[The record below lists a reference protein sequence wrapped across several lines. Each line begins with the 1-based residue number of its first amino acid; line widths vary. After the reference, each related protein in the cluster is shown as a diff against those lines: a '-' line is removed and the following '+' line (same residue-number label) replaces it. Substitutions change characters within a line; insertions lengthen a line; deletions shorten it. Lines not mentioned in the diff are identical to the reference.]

1 MKNKNLFVAILL
13 AFTFLISGLIGA
25 SSIAFAE
32 EAVSYNCK
40 AALLMDADTGKTVFQ
55 KNQTERLQ
63 IASMVKI
70 MTLNLIFEEIESG
83 NINYDTEV
91 IASQYSTSMGGSQAF
106 LDANNSYKASELI
119 KSIIVGSANDSCVA
133 MAEHISGSVS
143 AFVGRMND
151 KAEKLGMK
159 NTYFVN
165 CTGLPAPNQYSCA
178 EDVAI
183 MTRELIKHKGFF
195 DFSKIWMFDFVHPSG
210 RVTQLSNTNKLVRFY
225 DGCDGGKTG
234 FTSEALS
241 CLSATAKRGDTRL
254 LCVVIGAPDSKTRNA
269 EVSKLLNYG
278 FANFETKT
286 FMRGGE
292 VLEDRINVTNGKQ
305 QDVGC
310 VVGQDVVLFGKKGE
324 FKDCVVEKE
333 FYDCSAPL
341 RAGDKIGE
349 LKVLKDGELLASSD
363 ILADN
368 DVDKKG
374 FMDIVDEMIDKW

>member
-1 MKNKNLFVAILL
+1 
-13 AFTFLISGLIGA
+13 
-25 SSIAFAE
+25 
-32 EAVSYNCK
+32 
-40 AALLMDADTGKTVFQ
+40 
-55 KNQTERLQ
+55 
-63 IASMVKI
+63 
-70 MTLNLIFEEIESG
+70 
-83 NINYDTEV
+83 
-91 IASQYSTSMGGSQAF
+91 
-106 LDANNSYKASELI
+106 
-119 KSIIVGSANDSCVA
+119 
-133 MAEHISGSVS
+133 
-143 AFVGRMND
+143 
-151 KAEKLGMK
+151 
-159 NTYFVN
+159 
-165 CTGLPAPNQYSCA
+165 
-178 EDVAI
+178 
-183 MTRELIKHKGFF
+183 
-195 DFSKIWMFDFVHPSG
+195 MFDFVHPSG

-292 VLEDRINVTNGKQ
+292 MLESRINVTNGKQ